1 MAAPELSDNNREVS
15 EGFPLRPV
23 KKKSWAK
30 NLVTV
35 TQNSKIGNREKRNKK
50 KKRDREE
57 IWLQYLDIKGYLNK

>member
-50 KKRDREE
+50 KKRERERRNMAT
-57 IWLQYLDIKGYLNK
+57 ISRHKRLLK